1 VSRSPDPRT
10 GRLRDDLA
18 SSRWRGLRA
27 LRVSIVA
34 LAIPS
39 VCLGQSA
46 RDIARTAFKSVVLLE
61 MNDAHGQPLS
71 LGSGFF
77 IADGIIATNAHVI
90 EGAASGTAKLVGNDH
105 KYQILGTIALDRHTD
120 LALLKVESDAPAL
133 HLEPEVTP
141 AVGDKV
147 YVVGNPLGLEGT
159 FSEGIISGIRPVG
172 SDSILQMTAPISPG
186 SSGGPV
192 MDASGTVIGVA
203 EATFGEGQNMNLAV
217 PVAYLSKLWTGASPH
232 PFVTPLSQESSPDA
246 VHKSVVDGIGTRIEA
261 GISTSDFT
269 FTYFDAI
276 FGTTLGYELRIT
288 NQLPVAASNIR
299 LRIIYHDG
307 SNAIMDF
314 EDLTYS
320 QTIPPGLTKT
330 VTTRNSEEA
339 KRAKDYYDTRV
350 KDGSLRPPPT
360 SDNSYNAFAE
370 KMEPRVEIRVV
381 GFKTDEPE

>member
-1 VSRSPDPRT
+1 MRIF
-10 GRLRDDLA
+10 
-18 SSRWRGLRA
+18 
-27 LRVSIVA
+27 RVLMVA
-34 LAIPS
+34 LAIQS
-39 VCLGQSA
+39 VCLGQPA
-46 RDIARTAFKSVVLLE
+46 RDIAQKAFKSVVLLE

-105 KYQILGTIALDRHTD
+105 KSQILGTIALDRHAD
-120 LALLKVESDAPAL
+120 LALLKVGSAAPAL
-133 HLEPEVTP
+133 HLGSEVAP
-141 AVGDKV
+141 VVGDKV

-192 MDASGTVIGVA
+192 MDASGTVIGIA
-203 EATFGEGQNMNLAV
+203 EATFGDGQNLNLAV
-217 PVAYLSKLWTGASPH
+217 PVAYLSKLWTGTSPH
-232 PFVTPLSQESSPDA
+232 PLVTPLSQEPNSESVHSS
-246 VHKSVVDGIGTRIEA
+246 VLDGIGTRIEA
-261 GISTSDFT
+261 GISAGDFT
-269 FTYFDAI
+269 FTNFDAI

-288 NQLPVAASNIR
+288 NKLPIAASSIR
-299 LRIIYHDG
+299 LRIIYHDA

-320 QTIPPGLTKT
+320 QSIPPGLTKT
-330 VTTRNSEEA
+330 VTTRKSEEA
-339 KRAKDYYDTRV
+339 ERAKHYYDTRA

-360 SDNSYNAFAE
+360 SDNSYNAFAGTL
-370 KMEPRVEIRVV
+370 EPRVEIRIV
-381 GFKTDEPE
+381 GFKTDESE